1 MKLFNIFNW
10 VKNLVEAFTFYGGG
24 SGGGGGG
31 PQTSTSYSTNLPE
44 YAQPFYNEL
53 LKQTGKNVFT
63 TDSSGTV
70 SGVKSMPTY
79 TGERVAGFTPEQTAL
94 QSKVAGMDRP
104 GGFGASLSGLGTGVG
119 MGYGAAASGLGS
131 ALGYTPTAATAS
143 TVGTSGFT
151 PGAASYYM
159 SPYASNV
166 TDIAVREAER
176 QRDLAKAAGMTG
188 AIGRGTFGG
197 ARNTLLQAEQA
208 RNAAQ
213 QIGDIRTRG
222 AQDAY
227 TNAQAQ
233 FNADVAR
240 QQAAQQANQ
249 AAGLQAQQ
257 LTQQGQQYAAGLGK
271 DIGLA
276 GLNAGLQG
284 SQQLGAMSATQQTS
298 DLQRLAAQTTNAA
311 EKQALQ
317 QKINDLQYQ
326 TAMEQRDWQQKQLE
340 FYSNILRGNAGA
352 LGSTQVQY
360 TQGPAQSPLAGL
372 GTGLQALSLAK
383 SLT

>member
-1 MKLFNIFNW
+1 
-10 VKNLVEAFTFYGGG
+10 V
-24 SGGGGGG
+24 
-31 PQTSTSYSTNLPE
+31 
-44 YAQPFYNEL
+44 
-53 LKQTGKNVFT
+53 
-63 TDSSGTV
+63 
-70 SGVKSMPTY
+70 
-79 TGERVAGFTPEQTAL
+79 
-94 QSKVAGMDRP
+94 
-104 GGFGASLSGLGTGVG
+104 
-119 MGYGAAASGLGS
+119 
-131 ALGYTPTAATAS
+131 TAS

-197 ARNTLLQAEQA
+197 ARQALMQTEQG

-213 QIGDIRTRG
+213 QIGDIRNRG
-222 AQDAY
+222 AQEAY
-227 TNAQAQ
+227 TNAQGQ
-233 FNADVAR
+233 FNADIAR

-257 LTQQGQQYAAGLGK
+257 LTQQGQQYQAGLGK

-276 GLNAGLQG
+276 GLQAGLQG

-298 DLQRLAAQTTNAA
+298 DLQRLAAQSTNAA

-317 QKINDLQYQ
+317 QKIDDLSYQ

-360 TQGPAQSPLAGL
+360 TQGPQQSPLAGL